1 MSDTFKDRGMRLY
14 KPSGGVVIYT
24 RDDWSWTSEFIQ
36 YYIDQEF
43 PGFPYDYG
51 LRIFKD
57 IAGRKGSSG
66 SQFTKYGSEC
76 SWYYVDILGEL
87 HDIYK
92 KYKGLVGF
100 DDLRWFWNDS
110 LRLYEFGARVAF
122 IDESAAKLFI
132 ARGGSAESNYDIT
145 YDSFTGK
152 SSLVEKEKKASVLD
166 SLDAGDIKLYVGLG
180 LGVLLLIFIIK

>member
-14 KPSGGVVIYT
+14 KPSGGTVVVS
-24 RDDWSWTSEFIQ
+24 RDDWSWTSEFVQ

-43 PGFPYDYG
+43 PGFPYTYG
-51 LRIFKD
+51 DIILKD
-57 IAGRKGSSG
+57 IVGRKISG
-66 SQFTKYGSEC
+66 AQFTKYGSEC

-87 HDIYK
+87 YDIYK
-92 KYKGLVGF
+92 KYRGLVNY

-122 IDESAAKLFI
+122 IDDLAAKLFI

-145 YDSFTGK
+145 YDSSTGK

-166 SLDAGDIKLYVGLG
+166 SLDAGDLKLYVGLG